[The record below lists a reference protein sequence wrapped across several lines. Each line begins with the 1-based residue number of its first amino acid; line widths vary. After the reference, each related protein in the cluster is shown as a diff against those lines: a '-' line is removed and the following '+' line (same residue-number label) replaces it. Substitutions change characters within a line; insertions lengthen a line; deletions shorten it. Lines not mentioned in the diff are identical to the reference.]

1 MHIENAFLGPWKLH
15 HECRL
20 KKSALLQEDSTKPL
34 CIYFNYMWNSWEKK
48 KTKWIYIV
56 CFRYCS
62 CWSKI
67 NLNDYIK
74 VILLLKK
81 IILIYSSFIF
91 PLRLSIL
98 LVLPTPYVLLPIH
111 YAALRQMKSNG
122 LCNFKSSSRSVGWC
136 FRPGN
141 RLAKL
146 NVSNL

>member
-1 MHIENAFLGPWKLH
+1 MHIENAILGPWKLH

-48 KTKWIYIV
+48 NNKIHLHSVLQILQLL
-56 CFRYCS
+56 
-62 CWSKI
+62 I

-98 LVLPTPYVLLPIH
+98 LVLPTP
-111 YAALRQMKSNG
+111 
-122 LCNFKSSSRSVGWC
+122 
-136 FRPGN
+136 
-141 RLAKL
+141 
-146 NVSNL
+146 

>member
-48 KTKWIYIV
+48 NNKIHLHSVLQILQLLIKNQSKWLYQSYIV
-56 CFRYCS
+56 
-62 CWSKI
+62 
-67 NLNDYIK
+67 IK
-74 VILLLKK
+74 KDNFNILFFHLSLAAKYFTC
-81 IILIYSSFIF
+81 LTY
-91 PLRLSIL
+91 PL
-98 LVLPTPYVLLPIH
+98 IH

-136 FRPGN
+136 FRPVN